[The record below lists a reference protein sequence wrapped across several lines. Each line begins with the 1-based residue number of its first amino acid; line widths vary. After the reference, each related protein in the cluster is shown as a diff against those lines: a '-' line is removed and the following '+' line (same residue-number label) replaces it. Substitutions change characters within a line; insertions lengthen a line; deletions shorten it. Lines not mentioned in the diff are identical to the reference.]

1 MMPPGEP
8 DVTDRTN
15 KIQCMKFWFARPSSL
30 HDDPQELVKWG
41 DDGLPRLFRG
51 RAGEVISN
59 DQLLA
64 DLYDE
69 LIAREAAAQQ
79 R

>member
-1 MMPPGEP
+1 MMLRGEP

-30 HDDPQELVKWG
+30 HDDPDELVKWG

-51 RAGEVISN
+51 RAGEVIT
-59 DQLLA
+59 DEPLLVK
-64 DLYDE
+64 LYDE
-69 LIAREAAAQQ
+69 LIARETAGK
-79 R
+79 